1 MKRKPKRNPVKL
13 GKKRFF
19 LCVWSEKM
27 RGVPGDLV
35 VVVDPGRF
43 QGGLRRAQRLSVDVV
58 GQDALALHLRLG
70 LVFGVSFGVF
80 FGVSFGVV
88 LAADLAEAADQ
99 VAEEQ
104 LLEPALLLFA
114 VVGAEDAAAAAGL
127 GFPRPA
133 TPLRR
138 WLGVL
143 ETYRSSKLLS
153 FNDNFISRSFMD
165 ASTRG

>member
-1 MKRKPKRNPVKL
+1 
-13 GKKRFF
+13 
-19 LCVWSEKM
+19 M

-127 GFPRPA
+127 GFPCPA

-143 ETYRSSKLLS
+143 
-153 FNDNFISRSFMD
+153 
-165 ASTRG
+165 